1 MKVGIFTPCF
11 REQVHIG
18 QSYMLARL
26 CVSLATAGMRP
37 DPFYRASACLDAAR
51 NWAVNE
57 ACRRDCHTLLMV
69 DADVFTTEPTF
80 LADMRDEIKTGAAV
94 VGAAVMTRD
103 GRENTTA
110 DGAVGTGL
118 MLIDLRKLTDMPQP
132 WFRTKFDERGEVS
145 TGEDISFCRRVMAH
159 GRRVAIVRSFPT
171 THVGEAHYQFSPA
184 AAVNAAPRDGA
195 PLRAVET
202 RHHA

>member
-1 MKVGIFTPCF
+1 MKVGIFTPCY

-26 CVSLATAGMRP
+26 CVSLASAGMRP

-57 ACRRDCHTLLMV
+57 ARRRECHVLLMV
-69 DADVFTTEPTF
+69 DADVFTTESTF
-80 LADMRDEIKTGAAV
+80 LADLLDEIKAGAAV
-94 VGAAVMTRD
+94 AGAAVATRD
-103 GRENTTA
+103 GRENTTP

-118 MLIDLRKLTDMPQP
+118 MLIDLRKLADLPQP
-132 WFRTKFDERGEVS
+132 WFRTELDERGEIR
-145 TGEDISFCRRVMAH
+145 TGEDVGFCRRVMAH

-171 THVGEAHYQFSPA
+171 THVGEQHLQFSPA

-195 PLRAVET
+195 PQCAVE
-202 RHHA
+202 HVNG